1 MNLSSTENTFLS
13 IPKYEF
19 HCHLNGSFHDNSVRK
34 YIQNDVIN
42 EINQNLTSDKFFRV
56 LKHFNTILINE
67 FDSLSEILEEII
79 IHNKNQNC
87 IYLEIRDSPRI
98 GKTLIIEK
106 YITKTYEILKDLQMK
121 HKEIILQFIISLH
134 RASDFYDKNIEIVNY
149 LKQMPSQYKD
159 FISCIDFCGDQKS
172 QKLPFSNY
180 YNMFTEL
187 QNSGF
192 KLTFHCFEYEN
203 DECFDDILRLKPFR
217 ISQCFNLNDK
227 EKLEALIKS
236 KIPLEICP
244 TAAEIFTGKNIESFD
259 NYKYL
264 IRENHPIILGSDST
278 YLMNTSILEE
288 YTKFSKF
295 FNGKVDDLQKYVKI
309 NSKNSI
315 ISDSFDQQMNNDSF
329 I

>member
-1 MNLSSTENTFLS
+1 LSV
-13 IPKYEF
+13 PKYEF

-34 YIQNDVIN
+34 YLQNEVIM

-56 LKHFNTILINE
+56 LKHFNTILINQ
-67 FDSLSEILEEII
+67 FDNLSEILEEIV

-98 GKTLIIEK
+98 GKSLTIEN
-106 YITKTYEILKDLQMK
+106 YIKKTYEVLKNLQKK

-134 RASDFYDKNIEIVNY
+134 RSSDFYDKNIEIVNY

-180 YNMFTEL
+180 YNMFADL

-192 KLTFHCFEYEN
+192 KLTFHCFEYE
-203 DECFDDILRLKPFR
+203 DDDCFDDILRLKPFR
-217 ISQCFNLNDK
+217 ISQCFNLNDRD
-227 EKLEALIKS
+227 KLDSLIRS

-244 TAAEIFTGKNIESFD
+244 TAAEIFVGKNIEAFD

-264 IRENHPIILGSDST
+264 VSENHPIILGSDST
-278 YLMNTSILEE
+278 CLMNTSIVEE
-288 YTKFSKF
+288 YEKFSKL
-295 FNGKVDDLQKYVKI
+295 FNGKVDDLEKNVMI
-309 NSKNSI
+309 NSKNYI
-315 ISDSFDQQMNNDSF
+315 INDNFYQQMNNGSF